1 MSLPLKMRSALLIA
15 ALLLSGHTLCELAQ
29 ANDSSEMWPTKEW
42 RTSTP
47 EEQGMDSTTLANL
60 IDFGATHELE
70 SLLVIRHGTIVA
82 EAYYAPFRAG
92 VKHRIN
98 SATKSIIG
106 TLIAIALRE
115 GLLDSL
121 DHRVMDFFSD
131 RTIAHIEDNKKAI
144 TIQNLLDMTS
154 GLDWTEPLHE
164 GVPRSM
170 IAMER
175 SADWEQ
181 FVLDRPMATEPG
193 AAFNYDS
200 GNPQLLSAILTRLT
214 GQSALDY
221 ARKRL
226 FEPLGISDVFWR
238 SDPDGVSIGGYG
250 LFLQPRDMAKFGY
263 LYLRKGIWDGHEIVP
278 PSWIDR
284 IRRAPVPMNL
294 TNFRYANLF
303 WVAPD
308 SNAYLANGY
317 HGQRIFV
324 MPALDIVAVT
334 TGTGHSASIGK
345 EIEMIA
351 NAVKSDNPLP
361 PDAEAQSLLAHRIQ
375 EAATEK
381 SSPVG
386 PVPEIE
392 KTISGKIYRFPDNA
406 LRLSTL
412 TLNLDGPNPSYA
424 YELNN
429 GRSDAR
435 VERFEGPIGLDGT
448 PNPSHAYEL
457 QNGRPDA
464 PVERVE
470 GPIGLDGNFR
480 VGVPTNQGTTV
491 AKGTWSYGNFVL
503 QFGELGGDNMRKVIL
518 SFEGN
523 GVDLVFVAEVGPS
536 VKIHG
541 ESAE

>member
-1 MSLPLKMRSALLIA
+1 MSLPKKMRSALLIA
-15 ALLLSGHTLCELAQ
+15 ALLLPGRALCELVQ
-29 ANDSSEMWPTKEW
+29 ANDSSQAWPTKEW

-98 SATKSIIG
+98 SATKSVIG
-106 TLIAIALRE
+106 TLIAIALKE
-115 GLLDSL
+115 GLLDGL

-131 RTIAHIEDNKKAI
+131 RTIANLDDNKKAI

-154 GLDWTEPLHE
+154 GLDWTEPL
-164 GVPRSM
+164 GGGGRPQSM
-170 IAMER
+170 IAMEQ

-226 FEPLGISDVFWR
+226 FGPLGISDVLWR
-238 SDPDGVSIGGYG
+238 SDPHGVSIGGYG

-263 LYLRKGIWDGHEIVP
+263 LYLHNGVWEGDQIIP

-284 IRRAPVPMNL
+284 IRHASVPMNL
-294 TNFRYANLF
+294 MNLRYENLF

-308 SNAYLANGY
+308 SNVYFANGY

-324 MPALDIVAVT
+324 MPALDIVAVA
-334 TGTGHSASIGK
+334 TGTGHSASSGK

-351 NAVKSDNPLP
+351 DAVKSDAPLP
-361 PDAEAQSLLAHRIQ
+361 PDAGAQSLLASRIQ

-381 SSPVG
+381 PLLVG
-386 PVPEIE
+386 ETPEIA
-392 KTISGKIYRFPDNA
+392 KAISGKLYRFPENS

-412 TLNLDGPNPSYA
+412 SLNFVGPNPSYA
-424 YELNN
+424 YELET
-429 GRSDAR
+429 GRPDAP
-435 VERFEGPIGLDGT
+435 VERFEGPIGLDGVYR
-448 PNPSHAYEL
+448 A
-457 QNGRPDA
+457 
-464 PVERVE
+464 
-470 GPIGLDGNFR
+470 
-480 VGVPTNQGTTV
+480 GVPTNRGITV
-491 AKGTWSYGNFVL
+491 AKGAWSYDKSFVV
-503 QFGELGGDNMRKVIL
+503 QFQELGGDNLRSAFL
-518 SFEGN
+518 SFKGR
-523 GVDLVFVAEVGPS
+523 GVDLVFVPEDGPS
-536 VKIHG
+536 IKLHG
-541 ESAE
+541 EAAD